1 MVSKTPW
8 TQDATTTKSQKSASV
23 TNAKTG
29 LNRRQ
34 FLRQVGIS
42 AGTGL
47 LATQSISQVLAA
59 NTMDKNSSTSLTK
72 DDLPLVQD
80 GASSQTSRP
89 QISCMT
95 PTIETQLFASSN
107 VGGSDERNQL
117 ALDRVACAGFKVS
130 NPTITSRQ
138 YLRFAGTDSQRASDL
153 QNIATGAIAAPKL
166 LLGVRGGY
174 GAMRLLPMIDWSTLG
189 RIMKERGTILAGFSD
204 VTAIQCALLAKGGM
218 SSLAAPM
225 LYSEFGKINPD
236 QVTCQ
241 QFANAL
247 SNPNLTI
254 SIEDASLTSQQ
265 LPSILTTGAP
275 KTVRGTIW
283 GGNLSVVSAL
293 AGSEYLPRI
302 EGGIVF
308 LEDVGEQAYRI
319 ERMLY
324 DLYLAGMFK
333 GQQAIVFGAL
343 SGSGEDSY
351 DKRYD
356 VATVVRQL
364 HKLTGLPVYSG
375 MRFGHIGKKHSFPL
389 GARCQIS
396 PNTSGGYQLA
406 FADYPTIKADAIYV
420 EGLWQ
425 NV

>member
-47 LATQSISQVLAA
+47 LAAQSISQVLAA

-254 SIEDASLTSQQ
+254 SIKDASLTSQQ

-275 KTVRGTIW
+275 KAVRGTIW

-324 DLYLAGMFK
+324 DLYLAGIFK

-389 GARCQIS
+389 GATCQIS

-406 FADYPTIKADAIYV
+406 FTDYPTIKADAIHV